1 MREESPSA
9 LAPRRAWGRSKLVA
23 ATLAL
28 TMGAL
33 GAGLAATALPAYA
46 DVVSS
51 TYTIGSP
58 SPGVGGVTATP
69 ASVTAG
75 GSTNFQVMFTAAS
88 AISGS
93 SSSWINLTTSVPF
106 ASVPTNLALV
116 ANGCIQGTTAG
127 TGGAGSVSTTGLLIY
142 LSSTC
147 NISAGSSVTLTFNA
161 AAPASNFFFT
171 VSTSSNAS
179 PSTSNTITVG
189 SSASTLIAGS
199 QAFGANTTYSISGL
213 VVPTISGSSTSLLLQ
228 AIVSGGS
235 GSISFATGGY
245 SVTYTP
251 SGGTATA
258 DPVNSVVANGSNVT
272 LTLANPLAAGY
283 TLNITATGTNPASSG
298 TATSNYINVV
308 VGSSAGVATNSIL
321 FGNSV
326 TSATVSPS
334 TLLASAPATYTIS
347 FRASSAVSVGGTIN
361 FSETAGPTNFA
372 TVNGVLVTDTTQNWH
387 FVPTGSSLASGQVT
401 IPLQTYAITAGDSLT
416 VTLATVT
423 NPAAQTVSDF
433 KVSTSVD
440 SVPTTAPAYTIGQNA
455 SPGVIVTPNP
465 NSAGAIA
472 TYTISGIHAS
482 AAMSGGS
489 STIQLQAP
497 TGTVFPNNAG
507 FYSIADSTTSSGSG
521 TVATITG
528 GGTNVVTLTVPSS
541 ISSGDLLTVTIG
553 STINPGT
560 ASSAYTISLI
570 GNVTGPGAVPPF
582 PHATATYPNGAIISF
597 GGTHYVFAGGR
608 AIGISSTSLLASL
621 QKVDKATILTAA
633 SGATAPTSVTPR
645 PGTLM
650 FTRPINGAATIYV
663 VGTDGELHGFATPKQ
678 FSTDGYNGALVV
690 TVTSLG
696 GLKIGATAGA
706 GGAADNALGTAADGA
721 IILDGSAY
729 YVFAGGR
736 AFSITNGTQLSQI
749 KKTNTAQFVKGTVTA
764 AQKSAGIATGVV
776 LSVAGPVY
784 ATYQGTLWAFKSQT
798 MLAND
803 GYSGTAAV
811 SVPSTTG
818 LTISTYGGS

>member
-1 MREESPSA
+1 MQEQSPSA
-9 LAPRRAWGRSKLVA
+9 LAPRRVSRAKLVA
-23 ATLAL
+23 GTLAL
-28 TMGAL
+28 TVGAL

-51 TYTIGSP
+51 TVHDRVAVTWSRRRDRHTCLSHCRCVDQLPSHVHGRFRDLRLEQQLDKSFDVSRFGS
-58 SPGVGGVTATP
+58 A
-69 ASVTAG
+69 
-75 GSTNFQVMFTAAS
+75 
-88 AISGS
+88 
-93 SSSWINLTTSVPF
+93 
-106 ASVPTNLALV
+106 PTNLALV
-116 ANGCIQGTTAG
+116 ANGCIQGSTAG

-147 NISAGSSVTLTFNA
+147 NISAGFSVTLTFNA
-161 AAPASNFFFT
+161 VAPASNFYFT

-213 VVPTISGSSTSLLLQ
+213 VVPAISGSSTSLLLQ

-251 SGGTATA
+251 SGGTATT
-258 DPVNSVVANGSNVT
+258 DPINSVVASGSNVT

-283 TLNITATGTNPASSG
+283 TLNITATGTNPPSSG

-326 TSATVSPS
+326 TSVTVSPS

-347 FRASSAVSVGGTIN
+347 FKASSSVAVGGTIN
-361 FSETAGPTNFA
+361 FTETAGPTNFA

-416 VTLATVT
+416 VTLANVT

-482 AAMSGGS
+482 AGMTGGS

-528 GGTNVVTLTVPSS
+528 GGTNVVTLTVPGS
-541 ISSGDLLTVTIG
+541 ISSGDLLTLTIG

-560 ASSAYTISLI
+560 ASSAYTMSLI
-570 GNVTGPGAVPPF
+570 GNVTGPEQFRRSPMPMSRTRTGRSSASAGRTTSSPAVGPS
-582 PHATATYPNGAIISF
+582 GS
-597 GGTHYVFAGGR
+597 
-608 AIGISSTSLLASL
+608 
-621 QKVDKATILTAA
+621 AA
-633 SGATAPTSVTPR
+633 R
-645 PGTLM
+645 LNWLRCRRW
-650 FTRPINGAATIYV
+650 TRPR
-663 VGTDGELHGFATPKQ
+663 
-678 FSTDGYNGALVV
+678 S
-690 TVTSLG
+690 
-696 GLKIGATAGA
+696 
-706 GGAADNALGTAADGA
+706 
-721 IILDGSAY
+721 
-729 YVFAGGR
+729 
-736 AFSITNGTQLSQI
+736 
-749 KKTNTAQFVKGTVTA
+749 
-764 AQKSAGIATGVV
+764 
-776 LSVAGPVY
+776 
-784 ATYQGTLWAFKSQT
+784 
-798 MLAND
+798 
-803 GYSGTAAV
+803 
-811 SVPSTTG
+811 
-818 LTISTYGGS
+818 